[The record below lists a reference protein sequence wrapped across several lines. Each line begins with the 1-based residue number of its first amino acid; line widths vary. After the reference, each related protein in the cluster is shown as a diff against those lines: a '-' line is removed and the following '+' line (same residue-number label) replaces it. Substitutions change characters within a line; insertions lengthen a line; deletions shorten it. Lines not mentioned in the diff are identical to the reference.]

1 MYCLLTGYFNDV
13 ILFYSLPER
22 GSLGLKFFSA
32 NRYQSI
38 RRNMKGNLSSI
49 CKELQQEI
57 ADLKYKD
64 HEEKEN
70 ILFADF
76 LPKQLK

>member
-1 MYCLLTGYFNDV
+1 
-13 ILFYSLPER
+13 
-22 GSLGLKFFSA
+22 
-32 NRYQSI
+32 
-38 RRNMKGNLSSI
+38 MKGNLSSI